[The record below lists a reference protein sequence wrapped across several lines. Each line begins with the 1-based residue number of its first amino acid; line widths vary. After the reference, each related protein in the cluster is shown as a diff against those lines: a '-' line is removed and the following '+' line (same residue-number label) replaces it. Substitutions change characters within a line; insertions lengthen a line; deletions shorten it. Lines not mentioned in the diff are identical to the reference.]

1 MSQYYHIL
9 HGTQR
14 TFVPELAIYIICT
27 VLEQGCRVLVD
38 ANRVRPSIYKVKV
51 RPDTRSV
58 VATCIYCKGSL
69 YLNKYT
75 MLLLEGQRCII
86 RHSLQILITWKINRM
101 VPRQIQHSK

>member
-14 TFVPELAIYIICT
+14 KFVPELAIYIICT

-51 RPDTRSV
+51 RPGVWLPLVYIAKEVCT
-58 VATCIYCKGSL
+58 
-69 YLNKYT
+69 
-75 MLLLEGQRCII
+75 
-86 RHSLQILITWKINRM
+86 
-101 VPRQIQHSK
+101 